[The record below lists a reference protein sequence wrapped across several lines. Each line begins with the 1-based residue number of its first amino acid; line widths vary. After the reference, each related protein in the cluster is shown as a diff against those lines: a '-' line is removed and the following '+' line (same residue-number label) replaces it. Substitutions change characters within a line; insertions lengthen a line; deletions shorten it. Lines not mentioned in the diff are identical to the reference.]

1 MQLQDKVALVTGASR
16 GIGKAI
22 ALRLAQ
28 EGASI
33 AVVYAGNHQAAQETA
48 NEIEG
53 LGRKVKTY
61 ACDVSDYNA
70 TGELVKTV
78 LADFGQV
85 DILVNNAGITRDG
98 LILSMKEE
106 DFDAVLNTNL
116 KGAFYL
122 TRHLYSHFMRKRS
135 GRILNISSVVGLHG
149 NAGQANYAAAKGG
162 LIGLTKSTA
171 KELAGRGVTCNAI
184 APGYIESDMTAALP
198 EKARQAILG
207 SIPAKRPGNP
217 EDVAALVAFLAG
229 ENASY
234 ITGEVIRVDG
244 GMGM

>member
-106 DFDAVLNTNL
+106 DFDKVVDTNL
-116 KGAFYL
+116 KGCFL
-122 TRHLYSHFMRKRS
+122 R
-135 GRILNISSVVGLHG
+135 
-149 NAGQANYAAAKGG
+149 GG
-162 LIGLTKSTA
+162 ASR
-171 KELAGRGVTCNAI
+171 EC
-184 APGYIESDMTAALP
+184 
-198 EKARQAILG
+198 
-207 SIPAKRPGNP
+207 RPGKLRRRKGRAHWPDQKHRQGVGRPGCN
-217 EDVAALVAFLAG
+217 LQCHR
-229 ENASY
+229 
-234 ITGEVIRVDG
+234 TGVYRIGYDRG
-244 GMGM
+244 TA

>member
-1 MQLQDKVALVTGASR
+1 MQLQDKVALITGASR

-122 TRHLYSHFMRKRS
+122 TRHL
-135 GRILNISSVVGLHG
+135 
-149 NAGQANYAAAKGG
+149 
-162 LIGLTKSTA
+162 
-171 KELAGRGVTCNAI
+171 
-184 APGYIESDMTAALP
+184 
-198 EKARQAILG
+198 
-207 SIPAKRPGNP
+207 
-217 EDVAALVAFLAG
+217 
-229 ENASY
+229 
-234 ITGEVIRVDG
+234 
-244 GMGM
+244 